1 MMDSCHAESVYWT
14 TLRDM
19 NYCAYHID
27 VETGFRQLESD
38 KRECDQRLWNYMER
52 EVEIKMQRWTK
63 IYFLEGLIVQ
73 PYLKSFNS
81 YFVYYENMNID
92 TLFLCQEWTRPFQN

>member
-1 MMDSCHAESVYWT
+1 MMDPCRAESVYWT

-52 EVEIKMQRWTK
+52 EVEIKMQR
-63 IYFLEGLIVQ
+63 
-73 PYLKSFNS
+73 
-81 YFVYYENMNID
+81 
-92 TLFLCQEWTRPFQN
+92 

>member
-1 MMDSCHAESVYWT
+1 MIFQTIRGGATKTFLRELLHLYVMMDSCHAESVYWT

-38 KRECDQRLWNYMER
+38 KKECDQRLWNYMER
-52 EVEIKMQRWTK
+52 EVEIKMQR
-63 IYFLEGLIVQ
+63 
-73 PYLKSFNS
+73 
-81 YFVYYENMNID
+81 
-92 TLFLCQEWTRPFQN
+92 